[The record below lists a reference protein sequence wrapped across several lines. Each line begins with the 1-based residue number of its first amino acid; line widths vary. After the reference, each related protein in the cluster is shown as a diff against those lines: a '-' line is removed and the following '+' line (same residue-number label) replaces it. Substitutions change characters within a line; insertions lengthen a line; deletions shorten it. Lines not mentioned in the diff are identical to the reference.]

1 MQKVLLAVDGIKP
14 TDKAFRY
21 AVELCQRL
29 RAELRI
35 LQVIRPN
42 HYGQYLKRVQRSV
55 RSAKRFAEES
65 MVAIAFAEAGE
76 HDTAKE
82 IMAQARKNMNILMP
96 ESERAGI
103 PCHLTMTSGRP
114 GKEIVR
120 YVNKHRDVVLTI
132 YDRATEENSVCSI
145 TPEEGDGPL
154 AIGQRLSIPLVM
166 LRNRG

>member
-14 TDKAFRY
+14 TDRAFRY

-29 RAELRI
+29 HAELRI

-42 HYGQYLKRVQRSV
+42 HYGQYLKRIQNGV
-55 RSAKRFAEES
+55 RFAKRYAEES
-65 MVAIAFAEAGE
+65 MVAITFAEAGE
-76 HDTAKE
+76 HETAKE
-82 IMAQARKNMNILMP
+82 IMAQARKNMNKLMP
-96 ESERAGI
+96 ESEQAGV

-114 GKEIVR
+114 GREICR
-120 YVNKHRDVVLTI
+120 YVRKHRNVVLTI
-132 YDRATEENSVCSI
+132 YDTATEENSVCSI

-154 AIGQRLSIPLVM
+154 EIRKCLSVPLVM